1 MQIRGR
7 SSRFA
12 SVGAPVA
19 LVVLIAALF
28 TASPVAAAYPAS
40 AVLRTGLPNR
50 TLTPG
55 ATNPAVTQA
64 TIHKTICVSG
74 WTATVRPPSSYTT
87 ALKFRQLVAYGFGDR
102 RLGDYEE
109 DHLISLELGGSPRSA
124 MNLWP
129 EPHHIVVGGVDLGS
143 LTKDVLENALK
154 REVCAGTISLA
165 TAQHEIAG
173 NWVKYWKLS
182 KTGSATAPVPTPG
195 PTPEP
200 PPTSGGSA
208 AVKIT
213 SLTSPV
219 SGGATATATAH
230 TAAGAA
236 CSISV
241 EYKSGPSSA
250 AGLGSKAADGSGVVS
265 WSWTVG
271 TRTTA
276 GSWPVTVTCTAAGA
290 TSSATAYLVV
300 T

>member
-1 MQIRGR
+1 MRIRGR
-7 SSRFA
+7 SSRFT
-12 SVGAPVA
+12 SLGAPVA
-19 LVVLIAALF
+19 LVILIAALF
-28 TASPVAAAYPAS
+28 TAGPAAAAYPAS
-40 AVLRTGLPNR
+40 GVLRTGLPNH

-74 WTATVRPPSSYTT
+74 WTATIRPPSSYTT
-87 ALKFRQLVAYGFGDR
+87 ALKVSQLVTYGFSDR

-124 MNLWP
+124 KNLWP
-129 EPHHIVVGGVDLGS
+129 EPHHIVVGGVDFGS
-143 LTKDVLENALK
+143 FTKDVLENALK
-154 REVCAGTISLA
+154 RQVCAGTISLA
-165 TAQHEIAG
+165 TAQREIAG

-182 KTGSATAPVPTPG
+182 KTGSATAPVPTPA
-195 PTPEP
+195 PTPVAT
-200 PPTSGGSA
+200 PTSGGSS

-219 SGGATATATAH
+219 SGGVTATATAR

-236 CSISV
+236 CSITV
-241 EYKSGPSSA
+241 EYKSGPSS
-250 AGLGSKAADGSGVVS
+250 VVS

-271 TRTTA
+271 TRTTP
-276 GSWPVTVTCTAAGA
+276 GSWPVTVTCTAAAA